1 MGYDDHPQTLTE
13 LAGRSGLTL
22 SRVRYYER
30 AGLLPEPEVKGRAR
44 RYGADALRRLELIR
58 DAQDAGLSLAEIR
71 ELAELPALVL
81 GGGARGGA

>member
-1 MGYDDHPQTLTE
+1 MSHDDHLLTLTQ

-30 AGLLPEPEVKGRAR
+30 AGLLPDPDAQGRTR
-44 RYGADALRRLELIR
+44 RYGADALRRLEVIGE
-58 DAQDAGLSLAEIR
+58 AQEAGLSLAEIR

-81 GGGARGGA
+81 DDRGGP